1 MKRTIGVLAKEVNVG
16 IETIRF
22 YQQKGLI
29 TQPLKPDSGYRIYPD
44 STVKQI
50 VFIKRAKALG
60 FTLNETKKLLN
71 INGLKCDDME
81 VLAHDKLLLVR
92 KKIADLLK
100 LQNGLEAVIATCTS
114 NPDKQSCPV
123 IDSLYS

>member
-1 MKRTIGVLAKEVNVG
+1 MKRTIGVLAKELDVG

-29 TQPLKPDSGYRIYPD
+29 NQPLKPDSGYRIYPD

-60 FTLNETKKLLN
+60 FTLNETQKLLN
-71 INGLKCDDME
+71 ISKTDSKRSLP
-81 VLAHDKLLLVR
+81 LAHQTQT
-92 KKIADLLK
+92 KKVA
-100 LQNGLEAVIATCTS
+100 Q
-114 NPDKQSCPV
+114 
-123 IDSLYS
+123 